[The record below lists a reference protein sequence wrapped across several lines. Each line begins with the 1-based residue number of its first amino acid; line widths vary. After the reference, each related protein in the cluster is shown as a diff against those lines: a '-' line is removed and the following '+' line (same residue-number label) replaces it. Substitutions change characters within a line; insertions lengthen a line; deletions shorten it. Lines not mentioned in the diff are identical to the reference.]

1 MGLLSI
7 FRRQKPAEPEQKR
20 SAGNAVRPK
29 RIPLDMGER
38 HFADAA
44 SNGRLTASWATMPTT
59 ADAYIYQFWNALVAR
74 SRDQC
79 EKSDHGRKFL
89 QLVRDNVAGPNGFIL
104 QAQVKDPSG
113 KPDTAA
119 SDAIEAAW
127 KDFSKK
133 GVFDITNSMSRADVE
148 RLIVTTVA
156 RDGEIMAIKRRSKN
170 LPHGFAIQLVDPVA
184 LDPVYFE
191 TLSNG
196 NKIKHG
202 IEFNAD
208 EQPVAYW
215 LRNWD
220 EKQIGYQLGTGK
232 KYLRV
237 EAADVIH
244 IFIVEMVGQK
254 RGLPWTRT
262 ALMRMRNLAGFEDA
276 AVINARIGAS
286 KMGMFRD
293 PDADPEDADEL
304 PMDAEP
310 GVFENI
316 GNREFVE
323 WNPQFPDASIEMFV
337 RTCLRSVAVGLG
349 VSYNNLAGDLTS
361 VNFSSIR
368 QGALDEREVWKGLQ
382 QFFVSSWCEQVYPD
396 WLQMAL
402 LMEKIR
408 VPAKG
413 GGTIALPFT
422 KMDKF
427 TQVAF
432 SGRRWS
438 WIDPKAE
445 VEANAVAIGQKL
457 VSRSEVIRQQGY
469 DPDDVWAEIAR
480 EEAELSDLGIV
491 PDLMPGSSPRTEPTA
506 QDPNPP
512 AP

>member
-1 MGLLSI
+1 MGLFSFLS
-7 FRRQKPAEPEQKR
+7 RSKPAEQVQKR
-20 SAGNAVRPK
+20 SAGHAVKHK
-29 RIPLDMGER
+29 RIPIDMGER

-44 SNGRLTASWATMPTT
+44 SNGRLTASWATTPTT
-59 ADAYIYQFWNALVAR
+59 ADAYIYQHWNALVAR

-89 QLVRDNVAGPNGFIL
+89 QLVRDNVAGPHGFIL

-113 KPDTAA
+113 RPDTAA
-119 SDAIEAAW
+119 SDAIEDAW
-127 KDFSKK
+127 KEFSRK
-133 GVFDITNSMSRADVE
+133 GVFEITRSMSRADVE
-148 RLIVTTVA
+148 RLVVTSVA
-156 RDGEIMAIKRRSKN
+156 RDGEILAIKRRSKN
-170 LPHGFAIQLVDPVA
+170 LPHGFAIQLVDPVT
-184 LDPVYFE
+184 LDPTHFE
-191 TLSNG
+191 RLNNG
-196 NKIKHG
+196 NRIKHG
-202 IEFNAD
+202 IEFNED

-220 EKQIGYQLGTGK
+220 EMQIGYQLGTGK
-232 KYLRV
+232 KYQRI

-244 IFIVEMVGQK
+244 VFVVEAVGQK

-286 KMGMFRD
+286 KMGFFKD

-316 GNREFVE
+316 GSREFVD
-323 WNPQFPDASIEMFV
+323 WNPQFPEASTETFV
-337 RTCLRSVAVGLG
+337 RTCLRSIAVGLG
-349 VSYNNLAGDLTS
+349 VTYANLAGDLTS

-382 QFFVSSWCEQVYPD
+382 QFFVSSWCELVYPE

-408 VPAKG
+408 VPARG
-413 GGTIALPFT
+413 GGTVALPIT

-427 TQVAF
+427 TKVAF

-445 VEANAVAIGQKL
+445 VEANSVAIGQKL
-457 VSRSEVIRQQGY
+457 VSRSEIIRQMGY
-469 DPDDVWAEIAR
+469 DPDDVWAEIER
-480 EEAELSDLGIV
+480 EEAELDARGIV
-491 PDLMPGSSPRTEPTA
+491 PDLMPGSSPRTEPTP
-506 QDPNPP
+506 QDPS
-512 AP
+512 APSA

>member
-1 MGLLSI
+1 MGFLSF

-20 SAGNAVRPK
+20 SAGNAVKLK
-29 RIPLDMGER
+29 RIPIDMGER
-38 HFADAA
+38 HFADAT
-44 SNGRLTASWATMPTT
+44 SNGRLTASWATTPTT
-59 ADAYIYQFWNALVAR
+59 ADAYIYQHWNTLVAR

-89 QLVRDNVAGPNGFIL
+89 QLVRDNVAGPRGFTL

-113 KPDTAA
+113 RADTAA

-127 KDFSKK
+127 KEFGKR
-133 GVFDITNSMSRADVE
+133 GAYEITRGMSRADVE
-148 RLIVTTVA
+148 RLVVTTVA
-156 RDGEIMAIKRRSKN
+156 RDGEILAIKRRSKN
-170 LPHGFAIQLVDPVA
+170 LPHGFAIQLVDPVT
-184 LDPVYFE
+184 LDPTHFE
-191 TLSNG
+191 KLNNG
-196 NKIKHG
+196 NRIKHG
-202 IEFNAD
+202 IEFNED

-220 EKQIGYQLGTGK
+220 EQQIGYQLGTGK
-232 KYLRV
+232 KYQRF

-244 IFIVEMVGQK
+244 VFIAEMVGQK

-262 ALMRMRNLAGFEDA
+262 ALFRMRNLAGFEDA

-286 KMGMFRD
+286 KMGFFKD
-293 PDADPEDADEL
+293 EDADPEDADEL

-316 GNREFVE
+316 GNREFVN
-323 WNPQFPDASIEMFV
+323 WNPQFPEASTETFM
-337 RTCLRSVAVGLG
+337 RTCLRSIAVGLG

-382 QFFVSSWCEQVYPD
+382 EFFISAWCEQVYPE

-408 VPAKG
+408 VLTKA
-413 GGTIALPFT
+413 GGTGALPFA

-427 TQVAF
+427 TQVVF
-432 SGRRWS
+432 TGRRWS
-438 WIDPKAE
+438 WIDPKSE
-445 VEANAVAIGQKL
+445 VDANAIAIGQKL
-457 VSRSEVIRQQGY
+457 VSRSEIIRQMGG
-469 DPDDVWAEIAR
+469 DPDDVWAEIER
-480 EEAELSDLGIV
+480 EQKELEAKGIV
-491 PDLMPGSSPRTEPTA
+491 PDAMPGSPTQPTP
-506 QDPNPP
+506 QD
-512 AP
+512 APEAGA